1 MKKELIAAA
10 MLLLAVSA
18 AAQDETNISLKPTPP
33 PISCLDF
40 FKGVKQLT
48 FTYLYMR
55 MGEAEDSGLDEAP
68 TAWGLQAEAA
78 QGARDGLGAI
88 VNGMFMKVN
97 VPMNN
102 EDYPAYMMGTNL
114 FLVKDLVQGEKKDIA
129 GEIIEKKLTVALFG
143 GGGWTFTSFIMADFE
158 YPGFGSS
165 GYDLSVNTSELS
177 FPLGLAA
184 EVPLNPFIS
193 LVPFG
198 RFAVSKTSMDITVPY
213 PQILITSYMPFR
225 TDTLWMIDYSDSS
238 YSSTRFDF
246 GMDINL
252 RPFRNAPEW
261 KISVGTV
268 LSQIEGMSKG
278 NLLIIASIKRE
289 WGKYYSSTMFGPKLY

>member
-97 VPMNN
+97 VPISN

-129 GEIIEKKLTVALFG
+129 GEIIEKKPTVALFG
-143 GGGWTFTSFIMADFE
+143 GGGWTFTSFTME
-158 YPGFGSS
+158 NMMNS
-165 GYDLSVNTSELS
+165 GYDMTVNTSEIS

-184 EVPLNPFIS
+184 ELPLNPMIS

-198 RFAVSKTSMDITVPY
+198 RFAWSKSSMNLTMPY
-213 PQILITSYMPFR
+213 PQMVIDSYMPFQYHYVW
-225 TDTLWMIDYSDSS
+225 LIQFKDSS
-238 YSSTRFDF
+238 YTSTRMDY
-246 GMDINL
+246 GADINL

>member
-1 MKKELIAAA
+1 MRYALATVLA
-10 MLLLAVSA
+10 LLLAA
-18 AAQDETNISLKPTPP
+18 PALAQDETSISLKPTPP

-40 FKGVKQLT
+40 FKGVRQFT
-48 FTYLYMR
+48 FTYLYMK

-68 TAWGLQAEAA
+68 TAWGLQGEMAE
-78 QGARDGLGAI
+78 GARDGLGAI

-114 FLVKDLVQGEKKDIA
+114 FLVKDLIQGEKKDIA
-129 GEIIEKKLTVALFG
+129 GEITEKKKTVAVFG
-143 GGGWTFTSFIMADFE
+143 GLGYTYTNFTMEKFM
-158 YPGFGSS
+158 GSTL
-165 GYDLSVNTSELS
+165 DLSMSTSEFSL
-177 FPLGLAA
+177 PLGMAA
-184 EVPLNPFIS
+184 ELPLNPMIS

-198 RFAVSKTSMDITVPY
+198 RFALSKTSMSMTVPY
-213 PQILITSYMPFR
+213 PMMVIDSYVPF
-225 TDTLWMIDYSDSS
+225 TYHYVWNLEFVDSS
-238 YSSTRFDF
+238 YTNTRFDF
-246 GMDINL
+246 GSDINI

-268 LSQIEGMSKG
+268 LSQVSGMSKG
-278 NLLIIASIKRE
+278 NLLFIVSVKRE

>member
-1 MKKELIAAA
+1 MNGTKVIAAA
-10 MLLLAVSA
+10 ALLALPA
-18 AAQDETNISLKPTPP
+18 AAQDQTNISLKPTPP

-48 FTYLYMR
+48 FTGLYMR

-68 TAWGLQAEAA
+68 TAWGFQAEAA
-78 QGARDGLGAI
+78 GGGAEGAGGI
-88 VNGMFMKVN
+88 VNTMFMKIN
-97 VPMNN
+97 VPMDN
-102 EDYPAYMMGTNL
+102 EEYPAFMLGMNL
-114 FLVKDLVQGEKKDIA
+114 FLVKDLIQGEKRDIA
-129 GEIIEKKLTVALFG
+129 GEIIEKKPTVAAFG
-143 GGGWTFTSFIMADFE
+143 GLGWSYVGFTMSDFSL
-158 YPGFGSS
+158 PGFGRS
-165 GYDLSVNTSELS
+165 GYDLTMNTSELS
-177 FPLGLAA
+177 FPIGLAA
-184 EVPLNPFIS
+184 ELPLTPTLS

-198 RFAVSKTSMDITVPY
+198 RFAWSKSSMDITVPY
-213 PQILITSYMPFR
+213 PQVVITSYIPLK
-225 TDTLWMIDYSDSS
+225 TDTLWTLDFSDSS
-238 YSSTRFDF
+238 YSSTRLDY

-278 NLLIIASIKRE
+278 NLLFIASIKRE